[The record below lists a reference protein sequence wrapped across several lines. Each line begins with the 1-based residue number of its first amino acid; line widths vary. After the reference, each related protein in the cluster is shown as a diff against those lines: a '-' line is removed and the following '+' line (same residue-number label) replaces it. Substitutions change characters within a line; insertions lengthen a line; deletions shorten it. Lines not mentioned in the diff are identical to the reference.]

1 MGGGSL
7 DLFTDGLGSGRLFSV
22 RTAWGWVWSNRAV
35 AALLFADLPAVPD
48 PTAWAQ
54 SAVADEFYGNRT
66 PFQGVRVVGPA
77 THIRWSQDRL
87 VVQELDTV
95 TSWLS
100 PQGQLEELIEHAA
113 SDLTTTMASIQ
124 RWYPGTPVVDL
135 SGGRDSRLVAA
146 GFLAG
151 GTDVML
157 HSHDAVPGDLMVAR
171 DLVAR
176 LGRDVAHWVEQ
187 KSAREDSAPP
197 PLAALERARAWHSYA
212 EGLRPASFLHY
223 TAPAA
228 IDSQTRVTVGGAGG
242 EVAHSYYGTA
252 ADAAAQSLHSELLDG
267 IENPVSSAQMLRAFA
282 ERIVRRHGPVPGVR
296 DEARE
301 ALVQHVATVL
311 GRTQEAGVYGST
323 LLDHFYVLERMRRW
337 GTAAERHGVV
347 SPLLTPSFQ
356 RAALAL
362 HPHQRRTNELH
373 RRLTELL
380 VPQWK
385 GVPYFPGEMPQEVRR
400 RTSARRVLRL
410 TDCTDA
416 RAIEAVLASPDEWN
430 YPFDS
435 AILADIWRRSAA
447 QETSAAD
454 ETVIRLA
461 VWRAAFQDYTAE
473 LNGTARPRRQRVLV
487 APERGPK
494 PEPEPEPE
502 PEPAPAPAPEPA
514 VQLTP
519 PARSTVTHTTPQR
532 TIPPRTSPTVTA
544 LLLQTNAARRVG
556 RSRAWSSVRDTRPGR
571 HIRHLIAARR

>member
-1 MGGGSL
+1 
-7 DLFTDGLGSGRLFSV
+7 
-22 RTAWGWVWSNRAV
+22 
-35 AALLFADLPAVPD
+35 
-48 PTAWAQ
+48 
-54 SAVADEFYGNRT
+54 
-66 PFQGVRVVGPA
+66 
-77 THIRWSQDRL
+77 
-87 VVQELDTV
+87 
-95 TSWLS
+95 
-100 PQGQLEELIEHAA
+100 
-113 SDLTTTMASIQ
+113 
-124 RWYPGTPVVDL
+124 
-135 SGGRDSRLVAA
+135 
-146 GFLAG
+146 
-151 GTDVML
+151 ML

-187 KSAREDSAPP
+187 KSAREDSQPP
-197 PLAALERARAWHSYA
+197 PLAALERARAWHGYA

-223 TAPAA
+223 TAPAS

-252 ADAAAQSLHSELLDG
+252 ADAAAQSLHSELLGG
-267 IENPVSSAQMLRAFA
+267 IENPVHSAQLLRAFA

-337 GTAAERHGVV
+337 GTAAERNGVV

-362 HPHQRRTNELH
+362 RPHQRRTNELH
-373 RRLTELL
+373 RRLTEFL

-385 GVPYFPGEMPQEVRR
+385 GVPYFPGEMPQEVRQ
-400 RTSARRVLRL
+400 RTSVRRVLRL

-435 AILADIWRRSAA
+435 AILAGIWRRSAA

-461 VWRAAFQDYTAE
+461 VWAPRSRTTPP
-473 LNGTARPRRQRVLV
+473 NSTARLAHVVRASSPRRNLGQNRSKNQSRSHRPSLPSSSQHQPIAPPRTQLFSTQRPRPQV
-487 APERGPK
+487 PRSQRSCCK
-494 PEPEPEPE
+494 P
-502 PEPAPAPAPEPA
+502 
-514 VQLTP
+514 TP
-519 PARSTVTHTTPQR
+519 PAASGKAAPGHRYAIPDPDAKYDTSSRPDAERGLLTAGTVRYTGVHRS
-532 TIPPRTSPTVTA
+532 
-544 LLLQTNAARRVG
+544 G
-556 RSRAWSSVRDTRPGR
+556 RSRRRSPGPTSWRGHGRGAAGRCGTVDVGVDAAGSCRRRPPGACAAAWPPPPTP
-571 HIRHLIAARR
+571 AAR